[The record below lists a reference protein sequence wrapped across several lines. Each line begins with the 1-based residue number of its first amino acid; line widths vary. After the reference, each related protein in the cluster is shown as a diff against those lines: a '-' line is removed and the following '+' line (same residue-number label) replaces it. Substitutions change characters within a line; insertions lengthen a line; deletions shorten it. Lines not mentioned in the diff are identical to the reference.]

1 MKSAEIWSQKEYLTE
16 RKDNSGQK
24 IDGHP
29 SRNQWNHLW
38 LSRPWQQKGETQS
51 KERAEPDQR
60 QQRLSTQ
67 KAQNGRKEGR
77 TQLENERRRPL
88 DSRAHQPYKT
98 MFYSKARLKS
108 FERKMRRA
116 TKKNSCYLW
125 QD

>member
-29 SRNQWNHLW
+29 SGNQWNHLW
-38 LSRPWQQKGETQS
+38 LSRTWQQKGETQS
-51 KERAEPDQR
+51 QERAEPDQR

-98 MFYSKARLKS
+98 MFYSKAKLKS